1 MLLTLLALAAFND
14 PVTIFTGVEI
24 GDSPQEVARVMSG
37 TLSDISGKPGS
48 QMYFGQDGHVLFC
61 NGRAVSIQRKVGRD
75 LHAYTDSVQDKT
87 ADLGEPTMTAHH
99 YRSAAGEISTLSA
112 EWDIGENIVYSFGV
126 IATAAGPIEVNEQLA
141 VTGFP
146 CQ

>member
-1 MLLTLLALAAFND
+1 MLLTLFALAALND
-14 PVTIFTGVEI
+14 PVTIFTGVQI
-24 GDSPQEVARVMSG
+24 GDSPEEVARVLSG
-37 TLSDISGKPGS
+37 QLTDISGKPGS

-87 ADLGEPTMTAHH
+87 AELGEPTMNARH
-99 YRSAAGEISTLSA
+99 YRTASGEISTLGA
-112 EWDIGENIVYSFGV
+112 EWEIGENVVYSFGV
-126 IATAAGPIEVNEQLA
+126 IVTANGPIEVNEQLA

>member
-1 MLLTLLALAAFND
+1 MLTVLAMLALVD

-48 QMYFGQDGHVLFC
+48 QIYLGQDGHVLFC
-61 NGRAVSIQRKVGRD
+61 NGRAVSIQRKIGRD

-87 ADLGEPTMTAHH
+87 AELGEPTMNARH
-99 YRSAAGEISTLSA
+99 YRTASGEISTLGA
-112 EWDIGENIVYSFGV
+112 EWEIGENVFYSFGAMV
-126 IATAAGPIEVNEQLA
+126 TANGPVEVTEQLA

-146 CQ
+146 CE

>member
-1 MLLTLLALAAFND
+1 MLTVLAMLALVD

-48 QMYFGQDGHVLFC
+48 QIYLGQDGHVQFC
-61 NGRAVSIQRKVGRD
+61 NGRAVSIQRKIGRD

-87 ADLGEPTMTAHH
+87 NEIGEPTMTARH
-99 YRSAAGEISTLSA
+99 YRTASGEVSTLGA
-112 EWDIGENIVYSFGV
+112 QWEIGENVVYSFGAMV
-126 IATAAGPIEVNEQLA
+126 TANGPVEVTEQLA

-146 CQ
+146 CE